1 MVVSGNWFVIHVNML
16 KTIYEVYHRS

>member
-16 KTIYEVYHRS
+16 TTIYEVYHKS